1 MESPIFKSKT
11 TISSI
16 VACPKGSIEKD
27 DRLGNG
33 RREWIQIAQFVATT
47 DLLRKKPPER
57 RFF

>member
-1 MESPIFKSKT
+1 MFKSKT

-33 RREWIQIAQFVATT
+33 RREWIQIAQFVAAI
-47 DLLRKKPPER
+47 DLLRKKPPFG